1 MVVHFCPAVL
11 KVAAQQSAT
20 GASVVTVRPS
30 QPAKSPVTVTSL
42 PPGVRMV
49 VPAQSTQG
57 SVGAAMRSIFVILSM
72 LDEHV
77 ECVFLFFF

>member
-1 MVVHFCPAVL
+1 MFVLVRPAVL

-57 SVGAAMRSIFVILSM
+57 SVRAP
-72 LDEHV
+72 EHSSFSV
-77 ECVFLFFF
+77 CVCV

>member
-1 MVVHFCPAVL
+1 MCKFLSVMVVLFCPAVL

-57 SVGAAMRSIFVILSM
+57 SVGVAIHSS
-72 LDEHV
+72 
-77 ECVFLFFF
+77 FLF

>member
-1 MVVHFCPAVL
+1 MKSLIFVGTLIVVGPQLRKSNHSFHYFTAVL

-30 QPAKSPVTVTSL
+30 QPGKSPVTVTSL

-49 VPAQSTQG
+49 VPAQTTQG
-57 SVGAAMRSIFVILSM
+57 SV
-72 LDEHV
+72 
-77 ECVFLFFF
+77 

>member
-1 MVVHFCPAVL
+1 ML

-20 GASVVTVRPS
+20 GASIVTVRPS

-57 SVGAAMRSIFVILSM
+57 SVGMAIHSFF
-72 LDEHV
+72 
-77 ECVFLFFF
+77 VFLSYLICWISLLNLYFLF